1 MEEESQKNSK
11 SSPPQTSM
19 TLSIS
24 QNDEQRMIK
33 ASNALNSRLEQLQQE
48 MEVTPRRGKDEP
60 IAEVEKSNGTKRK
73 SPESDGD
80 ENSSSV
86 KRVVSTSDTEAPS
99 SEDESHSN
107 TAPLGRKVPLQK
119 LLVKAASTC
128 TDEFISSF
136 YSKLKE
142 YRVSTVEMETCLLLF
157 LRMDKSTKLLTAFG
171 ILSKKDDGAGDAEK
185 AEEKKEAMEPSSYLD
200 YAGALT
206 LFSSFLTSIS
216 ACTNRAPSV
225 CKQPRSV
232 PGNENQETPRKAKKE
247 SENASPCAATKNALH
262 CETTDWS
269 DSGENGQGLNQDIRK
284 EIKDVAGFAADRLIS
299 HHAGS
304 ASNAKISFE
313 DFGEW
318 YNSGG
323 YSVVPWL
330 ELLDLAKWKSAGRT
344 TKEVKEKSPPE
355 ANKTLAPIKEET
367 STEVHM
373 EHEPQ
378 QRVSDPV
385 KSSLPEPE
393 NLKDDSAI
401 LVSFDFT
408 GAMRSSKDSKYSPLC
423 INITDENLVMLRN
436 LVHRTGLSSR
446 SPDDICNILLR
457 HAKRKNI
464 NGTTI
469 MALHRQ
475 DFGRCIRELVP
486 VQASSQF
493 SRSEMECYSTYFENF
508 LSCFETGELG
518 SEQVNAKELAVG
530 FSFLCAGKKSAKLA
544 TGFDLLSSSPTGGL
558 SQDELTQYLRSYLA
572 MLVGISFLSS
582 SSEKMAKSKKALLG
596 SRPDSLF
603 AAVENGARWTLG
615 HFLKEFGGSRR
626 SDTVTFENFAHWY
639 TDGGYKVAPWL
650 ELLDLAKLLSLLGDN
665 ENDGKYTQS
674 AAGKGA
680 DSPKRRESPTSSSDV
695 LFTFPLANNR
705 SLVVLREDATYV
717 RSVVEKMGLVQ
728 KSPEDVWGSLYG
740 RMRSS
745 DYHHRSSN
753 GGSSSKTMEIDQ
765 NYFVG
770 GIEKVIIPKS
780 YGRNGNIT
788 RGGNL
793 SISTKETLVNFFQ
806 SFDLQQVGKVG
817 LNQLMGGLTLLCG
830 GKKSTKLAFA
840 FGLFDNRSDRKDVD
854 VGHEPGAH
862 SLNGEELFLFLRSF
876 LIVMFSCCRQSLD
889 LSADAV
895 SRYIW
900 ETAQMVA
907 EDVMRYQWHTRKSER
922 VNFDE
927 FGEWYNEGGFETAPW
942 LELLDLHKW
951 VLNDE
956 TWANQRA
963 QPEPTSRPHSSP
975 RSPYSYGIE
984 TPRQDDYPPP
994 PPDEAVDPTF
1004 LGDMPMGSLDEMD
1017 YFLMQPSSD
1026 KENDGIPANAFSR
1039 SPPQNRDSGHTASNE
1054 SKAAGNSLKFNL
1066 VTNENHGGYMVSIS
1080 QTRVRHFK
1088 QILTESGLCR
1098 IDAETAC
1105 KQILSKASR
1114 NGKNQTKSKLLKKN
1128 HQMGA
1133 EEEMLTLTRD
1143 DFDSAMCT
1151 ILAGGDGKSS
1161 MGATTQRVLSDLLGC
1176 IFDAFDRLQAG
1187 APNAVEV
1194 ACGFTVLCKGKK
1206 SDKLEYAFELLDA
1219 DRDGKLSRREMSNYL
1234 RSFLTA
1240 LLSISN
1246 ATCLENDESNDH
1258 MTTLN
1263 GTRCDRRNSTVG
1275 RAVDAGSKWAADQSF
1290 KASYKARRGSESS
1303 TFDDFAEWYTSVGYS
1318 SIPWLELLDLRKWV
1332 LAD

>member
-1 MEEESQKNSK
+1 MEEESKK
-11 SSPPQTSM
+11 SAPSSLQTSM
-19 TLSIS
+19 TLSIN
-24 QNDEQRMIK
+24 QDDEKRMIT
-33 ASNALNSRLEQLQQE
+33 ASNALNKRLEQLQQE
-48 MEVTPRRGKDEP
+48 MEATALSKKDEP
-60 IAEVEKSNGTKRK
+60 AVEMEKSNGVKRK
-73 SPESDGD
+73 CPESDGD
-80 ENSSSV
+80 ENTSV
-86 KRVVSTSDTEAPS
+86 KSVVSTSDTEPLS
-99 SEDESHSN
+99 SEDESHST
-107 TAPLGRKVPLQK
+107 TATFTEKVPLQK

-128 TDEFISSF
+128 TDKFISSF

-142 YRVSTVEMETCLLLF
+142 SGVSVEEMETCLLLF
-157 LRMDKSTKLLTAFG
+157 LQMDKSTKLLSAFG
-171 ILSKKDDGAGDAEK
+171 ILSKKENGVEK
-185 AEEKKEAMEPSSYLD
+185 SQQKNHTTDTPSYLD
-200 YAGALT
+200 HAGAVT
-206 LFSSFLTSIS
+206 LFASFLTSIS

-225 CKQPRSV
+225 CKEGRAV
-232 PGNENQETPRKAKKE
+232 PGNGSQETPRKAKKG
-247 SENASPCAATKNALH
+247 SENASPCRATTNALH

-269 DSGENGQGLNQDIRK
+269 DSHDNGQCLDENIRK
-284 EIKDVAGFAADRLIS
+284 EIRDVAGFAADRLIS
-299 HHAGS
+299 HHGDS
-304 ASNAKISFE
+304 SSSAKISFE

-330 ELLDLAKWKSAGRT
+330 ELLDLAKWKSAGCNT
-344 TKEVKEKSPPE
+344 NGAKEKPPE

-367 STEVHM
+367 NKDVHK
-373 EHEPQ
+373 EQEPKQ
-378 QRVSDPV
+378 KVPETA
-385 KSSLPEPE
+385 KSSLPAPKYEKE
-393 NLKDDSAI
+393 DSPI

-408 GAMRSSKDSKYSPLC
+408 GAMRTSKESNYSPFC

-446 SPDDICNILLR
+446 SPDEICNILLR
-457 HAKRKNI
+457 HAKRTERNC
-464 NGTTI
+464 NTI
-469 MALHRQ
+469 MALHRD
-475 DFGRCIRELVP
+475 DFGRCVRELVP
-486 VQASSQF
+486 AEASSQF
-493 SRSEMECYSTYFENF
+493 SRSEMESFSIYFENF

-544 TGFDLLSSSPTGGL
+544 TGFDLLSSRPTGGL
-558 SQDELTQYLRSYLA
+558 SQEELTQYLRSYLA
-572 MLVGISFLSS
+572 MLVGISLLSS
-582 SSEKMAKSKKALLG
+582 SSEKMSQTKKALLG
-596 SRPDSLF
+596 SRPDGLF

-615 HFLKEFGGSRR
+615 HFLKEFG
-626 SDTVTFENFAHWY
+626 DNHKADIITFENFAHWY

-650 ELLDLAKLLSLLGDN
+650 ELLDLAKLLSLLG
-665 ENDGKYTQS
+665 ENGDSDRCSHGTATKS
-674 AAGKGA
+674 AA
-680 DSPKRRESPTSSSDV
+680 SPKRRDSPSIPNSDV

-728 KSPEDVWGSLYG
+728 KPPEDVWGYLYG
-740 RMRSS
+740 SLRSS
-745 DYHHRSSN
+745 HYSHRHSN
-753 GGSSSKTMEIDQ
+753 GASSKTVEIDQ
-765 NYFVG
+765 SFFVSG
-770 GIEKVIIPKS
+770 MEKVILS
-780 YGRNGNIT
+780 GSAGRNGNT
-788 RGGNL
+788 SRGGKL
-793 SISTKETLVNFFQ
+793 SSSTKETLLNFFQ

-840 FGLFDNRSDRKDVD
+840 FGLFDSRNDRKDVSANQEH
-854 VGHEPGAH
+854 GSH
-862 SLNGEELFLFLRSF
+862 SLDGEELFLFLRSF

-889 LSADAV
+889 LSAEAV

-907 EDVMRYQWHTRKSER
+907 EDVMRYQWHTRKFER

-951 VLNDE
+951 VLNDDS
-956 TWANQRA
+956 WANQKA
-963 QPEPTSRPHSSP
+963 PLELSSRPHASP
-975 RSPYSYGIE
+975 RSSYNYGVE
-984 TPRQDDYPPP
+984 TPRQDDYPLP

-1017 YFLMQPSSD
+1017 YFLMQSSAD
-1026 KENDGIPANAFSR
+1026 KENDVIPANAFAR
-1039 SPPQNRDSGHTASNE
+1039 SPQNRDSSHNTSTT
-1054 SKAAGNSLKFNL
+1054 SKVAGNSLKFNL

-1105 KQILSKASR
+1105 KEILSKASR
-1114 NGKNQTKSKLLKKN
+1114 NCTKSQKKSKPTKTN
-1128 HQMGA
+1128 TKKGS
-1133 EEEMLTLTRD
+1133 EEEPLTLTKD
-1143 DFDSAMCT
+1143 DFDSAMRT
-1151 ILAGGDGKSS
+1151 ILAGGDVSS
-1161 MGATTQRVLSDLLGC
+1161 NMSTVTQRTLSDLLAC
-1176 IFDAFDRLQAG
+1176 IFDAFDRLQTG

-1206 SDKLEYAFELLDA
+1206 SDKLEYAFELLDG
-1219 DRDGKLSRREMSNYL
+1219 DQDGKLSKRDMSNYL

-1246 ATCLENDESNDH
+1246 APCLDKDESSDH
-1258 MTTLN
+1258 MTTMT
-1263 GTRCDRRNSTVG
+1263 GSRCDRRTSTIG

-1290 KASYKARRGSESS
+1290 KASFKERRGSESS